1 MKYIDKEMS
10 KIDFYGIK
18 YRKIKDVND
27 YSLLKSEIDHLLK
40 EGDKK
45 QYLISAE
52 NSKIKAEY
60 EKDKSMNINL
70 SLAQSLLFCICGYI
84 CGYLGGGKTYEIL
97 EFIKGF
103 IICFALAFFIVWLII
118 MRAQVVLN
126 AKNKKIIFY
135 DTICRI
141 LKNECK

>member
-70 SLAQSLLFCICGYI
+70 SLAQSLLFCRSEERRV
-84 CGYLGGGKTYEIL
+84 GKE
-97 EFIKGF
+97 
-103 IICFALAFFIVWLII
+103 
-118 MRAQVVLN
+118 
-126 AKNKKIIFY
+126 
-135 DTICRI
+135 CRSRWSPYH
-141 LKNECK
+141 

>member
-1 MKYIDKEMS
+1 MKYIDKEIS

-18 YRKIKDVND
+18 YSEINDVND
-27 YSLLKSEIDHLLK
+27 YSLLKSKIDHLLK
-40 EGDKK
+40 EGDKR

-70 SLAQSLLFCICGYI
+70 GLTQSLLFCICGYI
-84 CGYLGGGKTYEIL
+84 CGYLCGVKTYEIL
-97 EFIKGF
+97 GFIIIS

-118 MRAQVVLN
+118 RKAQVVLV

-141 LKNECK
+141 IKNECK

>member
-103 IICFALAFFIVWLII
+103 IICFALAFFIG
-118 MRAQVVLN
+118 VLSCISYKL
-126 AKNKKIIFY
+126 AIIIFGIY
-135 DTICRI
+135 VPGYNASDFIYAQF
-141 LKNECK
+141 